1 MTARV
6 SAVWPSGPHRWPPA
20 RIMAGMEASM
30 MTSLGTCR
38 FVMPRSESTM
48 VQAGPGGDLGLDGG
62 ADLLTLGQRV
72 QARQDRGQPVLGAQT
87 RLGQD
92 PPVGGEDAPAGRR
105 APRDRR

>member
-1 MTARV
+1 MTASV

-48 VQAGPGGDLGLDGG
+48 
-62 ADLLTLGQRV
+62 
-72 QARQDRGQPVLGAQT
+72 
-87 RLGQD
+87 
-92 PPVGGEDAPAGRR
+92 
-105 APRDRR
+105 DRRGPAASSASMAARISSPWDSPFRPARIEPSPSSARRPASASTCP